1 MAIFFRFGEIFGFK
15 KGFCTFFGVCRN
27 MMKMKILLLLDIAG
41 TNRQVPVLQHIIAFD
56 QKRAPGVQAGQP
68 LLLVADLALR
78 LADLGEKMLL
88 QIVQVVLEEHVLD
101 GGEGEP
107 LVQKIPDGLDPAHGV
122 IGVVPVTV
130 FVIDLIGMDQTVL
143 LIEAQRA
150 CGNTAD
156 LCGLANGE

>member
-1 MAIFFRFGEIFGFK
+1 
-15 KGFCTFFGVCRN
+15 
-27 MMKMKILLLLDIAG
+27 
-41 TNRQVPVLQHIIAFD
+41 
-56 QKRAPGVQAGQP
+56 
-68 LLLVADLALR
+68 
-78 LADLGEKMLL
+78 MLL

-107 LVQKIPDGLDPAHGV
+107 LVQKIPDRLDPAHGV
-122 IGVVPVTV
+122 IRIVPVTV
-130 FVIDLIGMDQTVL
+130 LVIDLIGVDQTVL